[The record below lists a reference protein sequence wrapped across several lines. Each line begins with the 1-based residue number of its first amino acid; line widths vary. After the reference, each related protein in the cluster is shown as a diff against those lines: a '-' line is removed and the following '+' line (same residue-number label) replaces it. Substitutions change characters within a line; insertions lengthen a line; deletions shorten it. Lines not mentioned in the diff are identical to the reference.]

1 MRKLLYFLYSLVMMS
16 MLGACGNSD
25 IVDDDS
31 DSTAIKL
38 GVLPTMECLPF
49 YYADS
54 TGLFDSLG
62 MNVKLVT
69 FDAAMDADTAF
80 KKGHIDGIVSDL
92 VKACV
97 WKGEGDSV
105 RIVMGA
111 DMKMWLVTAQ
121 NARILKVESIKD
133 KIIGSTRNSAE
144 DLFCDKLLE
153 YAKLKPLD
161 LNTPQINKI
170 KLRTMMVDQNQYDGA
185 VLPEPFA
192 SEAVA
197 RGGKRVVNST
207 NLRLANMM
215 CVVFN
220 DSTIKKKKEIQKLSK
235 VYDLAV
241 DELNNDTTLNILG
254 FFPKENIL
262 FVPDTLFTFSPLKP
276 SAMPSDSLKGV
287 VKKWAEGRGFI
298 K

>member
-1 MRKLLYFLYSLVMMS
+1 MLIGV
-16 MLGACGNSD
+16 LGACGNKEGAEGD
-25 IVDDDS
+25 N
-31 DSTAIKL
+31 DSTALRL
-38 GVLPTMECLPF
+38 GILPTMECLPF

-54 TGLFDSLG
+54 LGMFDSLG

-80 KKGHIDGIVSDL
+80 QKRHIDGIVSDL

-97 WKGEGDSV
+97 WKANGDSV
-105 RIVMGA
+105 TVVMGA

-121 NARILKVESIKD
+121 NARLLKVESIKE

-144 DLFCDKLLE
+144 DLFCDKILE
-153 YAKLKPLD
+153 YAKLQPLD
-161 LNTPQINKI
+161 LNTPQINNI

-185 VLPEPFA
+185 ILPEPFA

-197 RGGKRVVNST
+197 RGAKRVVNST

-220 DSTIKKKKEIQKLSK
+220 DTTIKKRNNEIKKLSK
-235 VYDLAV
+235 VYDEAV
-241 DELNNDTTLNILG
+241 NALNSDTTVNILG
-254 FFPKENIL
+254 FFPEEHSI

-276 SAMPSDSLKGV
+276 SSTPSDSLKGV
-287 VKKWAEGRGFI
+287 VEKWARGRGLI